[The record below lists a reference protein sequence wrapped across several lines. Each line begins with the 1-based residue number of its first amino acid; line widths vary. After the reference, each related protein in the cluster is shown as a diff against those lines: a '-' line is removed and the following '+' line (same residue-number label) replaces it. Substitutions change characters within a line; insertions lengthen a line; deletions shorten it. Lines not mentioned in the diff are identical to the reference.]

1 MLILQRKKNQSIMIG
16 DDVEIVITE
25 IKGDHVKV
33 GIKAP
38 AQLSIFRKEIFEE
51 IKSQNKAASTIESN
65 TLDQLDSIL
74 SVKKKN
80 NKS

>member
-1 MLILQRKKNQSIMIG
+1 MILQRKKNQSIMIG